1 MGDGN
6 RSTRGMR
13 KRYYLNDLLKECKSP
28 FEISIFLI
36 LLQTKFAEQHHALM
50 YKMTAQLRLAFVFI
64 IIHTFMSASQKF
76 IYNKS
81 GTHIPNHLKDGYK
94 NQGGV

>member
-1 MGDGN
+1 
-6 RSTRGMR
+6 MR
-13 KRYYLNDLLKECKSP
+13 KRYYLNDLLRECKLP
-28 FEISIFLI
+28 FETSIFLN
-36 LLQTKFAEQHHALM
+36 LLHTNLQRFAEQHQALI
-50 YKMTAQLRLAFVFI
+50 YKLTVQFRLSFVFI